1 MDKNF
6 ILIISITLIFMFII
20 VTPFFT
26 YLTINKPAQA
36 TSILNEFTKQS
47 YKQMIVPSLF
57 FSTVIYNNKYYQKLQ
72 QNKFMGD

>member
-26 YLTINKPAQA
+26 YLTIKKPVQA
-36 TSILNEFTKQS
+36 ASLVNEIVNES
-47 YKQMIVPSLF
+47 YKQMILPSLF

-72 QNKFMGD
+72 QNKFIGD